1 MESTKI
7 KVIIVGD
14 GGVGKTVFVNRH
26 RTGEFTKNY
35 VATMGV
41 DVNPL
46 LFSTT
51 EGLVV
56 LNIWDCAGQ
65 EKFSHLG
72 PAYYKD
78 AQAAIIMFDVG
89 SRTSYKNLNYWYNE
103 VSKIAPDI
111 PIVICG
117 NKCDIQERKVFPR
130 DITFHRFHNL
140 QYYDIS
146 AKSNYYYEKP
156 FLYLIQKVLGS
167 DDTQFALDLPR
178 FRQ

>member
-1 MESTKI
+1 
-7 KVIIVGD
+7 
-14 GGVGKTVFVNRH
+14 
-26 RTGEFTKNY
+26 
-35 VATMGV
+35 
-41 DVNPL
+41 
-46 LFSTT
+46 
-51 EGLVV
+51 
-56 LNIWDCAGQ
+56 
-65 EKFSHLG
+65 
-72 PAYYKD
+72 
-78 AQAAIIMFDVG
+78 MFDVG

-146 AKSNYYYEKP
+146 AKSNYNYEKP